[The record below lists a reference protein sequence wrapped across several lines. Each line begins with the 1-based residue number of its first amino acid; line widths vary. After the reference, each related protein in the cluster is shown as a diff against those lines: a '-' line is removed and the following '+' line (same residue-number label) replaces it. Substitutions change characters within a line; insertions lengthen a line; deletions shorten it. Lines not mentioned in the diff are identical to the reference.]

1 MCWKQPIPI
10 KLNILLG
17 LLVRIR
23 RRIRLRLTGR
33 LLSLRRRSCHLRR
46 LVSDIAVLVQLVQ
59 KSLMRTV
66 HFRLQVEGATGL
78 GVVGRK
84 VFIKS
89 LVVRARKEEYVR
101 KRGRIHLLSLQI
113 QNLKCLR
120 NLHALLQREVLR
132 GRLRRLLIG
141 ISLRYDQSTSSNR
154 YRQLVGTPERRLESR
169 FRRDSRG
176 IASHN
181 ASAVPGTF
189 ASARRSAGNTESSA
203 P

>member
-23 RRIRLRLTGR
+23 RRIRFRLTGR

-46 LVSDIAVLVQLVQ
+46 LVSDIAVLVQLAQ

-66 HFRLQVEGATGL
+66 HLRLQVEGATGL

-101 KRGRIHLLSLQI
+101 KRGRIHLLSL
-113 QNLKCLR
+113 
-120 NLHALLQREVLR
+120 
-132 GRLRRLLIG
+132 
-141 ISLRYDQSTSSNR
+141 
-154 YRQLVGTPERRLESR
+154 
-169 FRRDSRG
+169 
-176 IASHN
+176 
-181 ASAVPGTF
+181 
-189 ASARRSAGNTESSA
+189 
-203 P
+203 